1 MNKTWL
7 DPAAALRAATRFAP
21 SAVIECCYALAYVS
35 DEERDEMLHGPWTD
49 ASRRRLSAAFWRKFR
64 RLGGWP
70 RIWTAVPD
78 LLGEFAP
85 TESMEQALARLAA
98 LPASDFTTEFV
109 GGVLHPR
116 RVVRRLV
123 KGEISLQEAVTKTSS
138 VHREW
143 LLFSGL
149 YPFDADSPVARTL
162 QQALDSPRRFRQ
174 SLVELLEEFWSTVF
188 RGTWRVAQPAYER
201 SAAEK
206 ARLQAACDP
215 QQLADELRLRV
226 EIDLGK
232 GFIAA
237 VRGGYRL
244 PLRQLRTAWMIPSAF
259 NVHHFW
265 HVLES
270 ADTVDAL
277 FPYFDPTLE
286 LGVVASRTRTVR
298 RTSEPRFDP
307 ALVFRALADTARY
320 SMVLLLGAAPRTATE
335 LGRLLSLS
343 KGTVSHHV
351 HILRE
356 AGVVSRSLDGN
367 AMMLSLDRT
376 VLEQLSTETLR
387 VIDRS
392 GASERRRAS
401 KARG

>member
-1 MNKTWL
+1 VSKTARPS
-7 DPAAALRAATRFAP
+7 DPAAALRATTRFAP

-35 DEERDEMLHGPWTD
+35 DDEREETLHGPWTN
-49 ASRRRLSAAFWRKFR
+49 AARHRLPAAFWRRFR
-64 RLGGWP
+64 ELGGWS

-85 TESMEQALARLAA
+85 AESMDQALARLAA
-98 LPASDFTTEFV
+98 LPASEFVAELV

-116 RVVRRLV
+116 RIVRGLI
-123 KGEISLQEAVTKTSS
+123 KGEISLEKAVSETSS

-149 YPFDADSPVARTL
+149 YPFDAGAPVARTL
-162 QQALDSPRRFRQ
+162 QQALDSPRRFRL
-174 SLVELLEEFWSTVF
+174 SLVELLEEFWTTVF
-188 RGTWRVAQPAYER
+188 RGTWRLAQPAYER
-201 SAAEK
+201 SATEK

-226 EIDLGK
+226 EIDLDK

-270 ADTVDAL
+270 DGKADAL

-286 LGVVASRTRTVR
+286 LGIVAPRTAR
-298 RTSEPRFDP
+298 RASASQFDP

-356 AGVVSRSLDGN
+356 AGVVSRALEGN

-387 VIDRS
+387 VIDRG
-392 GASERRRAS
+392 GAVQTRRAR
-401 KARG
+401 KARR